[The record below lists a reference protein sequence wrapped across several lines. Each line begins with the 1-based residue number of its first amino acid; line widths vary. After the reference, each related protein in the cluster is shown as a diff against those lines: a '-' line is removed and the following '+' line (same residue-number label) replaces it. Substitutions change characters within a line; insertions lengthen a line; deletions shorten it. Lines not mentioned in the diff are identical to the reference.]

1 MNNQD
6 LGPDSELSE
15 KQTKAVQKLTPT
27 QVEHIDGVLLNNTD
41 DNWRKIA
48 RVVGSSMLEL
58 QNQYQGIPDIYFA
71 QRVRKMVLGGTLE
84 SQGNIDRMRYS
95 EVRRVR

>member
-1 MNNQD
+1 
-6 LGPDSELSE
+6 
-15 KQTKAVQKLTPT
+15 
-27 QVEHIDGVLLNNTD
+27 
-41 DNWRKIA
+41 
-48 RVVGSSMLEL
+48 MLEL
-58 QNQYQGIPDIYFA
+58 QNQYQGIPDIYFS

>member
-48 RVVGSSMLEL
+48 RVVGSSMSEL

>member
-15 KQTKAVQKLTPT
+15 KQAKAVQKLTPT

>member
-1 MNNQD
+1 MNSQD

-48 RVVGSSMLEL
+48 RVVGSSMLEF

-71 QRVRKMVLGGTLE
+71 HRVRKMVLGGSLE
-84 SQGNIDRMRYS
+84 SQGNIDRMGYC

>member
-58 QNQYQGIPDIYFA
+58 SLIHI
-71 QRVRKMVLGGTLE
+71 
-84 SQGNIDRMRYS
+84 
-95 EVRRVR
+95 